1 MTVLSR
7 MTKPIGL
14 TNECTL
20 DGSRV
25 CHPYQASI
33 LNLGKGIKGILIDE
47 IMVDK
52 VDQSRND
59 QGVQGLEA
67 FLDSVCKLHDHLLDK
82 VVS

>member
-1 MTVLSR
+1 LTVLSR

-47 IMVDK
+47 IMVDE

-59 QGVQGLEA
+59 QGVQA